1 MVDAAHDLID
11 NTAPLAQAKLI
22 AEFHGAAEPTA
33 AIISRRR
40 ADGLPDPVHEGAD
53 T

>member
-1 MVDAAHDLID
+1 MVVAARDLVD
-11 NTAPLAQAKLI
+11 TTAPLAQAELI

-33 AIISRRR
+33 AITSRRH
-40 ADGLPDPVHEGAD
+40 ADGLPGPMYEGAD